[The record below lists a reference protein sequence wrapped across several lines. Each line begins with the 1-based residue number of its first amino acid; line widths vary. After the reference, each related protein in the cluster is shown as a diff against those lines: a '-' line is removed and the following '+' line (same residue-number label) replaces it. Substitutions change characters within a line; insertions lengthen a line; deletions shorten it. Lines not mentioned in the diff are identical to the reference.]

1 VEVPVTRE
9 ALRVMLSGLGHPY
22 IAMRLGLADPDEAG
36 PPHTP
41 RLRATQTVDTSAV
54 RAAGP

>member
-1 VEVPVTRE
+1 
-9 ALRVMLSGLGHPY
+9 MLSGLGHPY